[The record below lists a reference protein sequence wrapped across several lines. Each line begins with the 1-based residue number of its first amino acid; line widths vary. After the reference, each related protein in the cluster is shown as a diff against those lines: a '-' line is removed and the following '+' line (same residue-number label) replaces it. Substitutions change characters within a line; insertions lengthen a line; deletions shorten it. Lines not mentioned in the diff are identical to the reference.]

1 MLPEKL
7 CQTEKMAPGTVAIG
21 NMAKWVAASEVAS
34 PEFCIHLQRLEVE
47 TMCAVVL
54 TCDGD
59 VLDEERW
66 GAGVVE
72 QVSLAM
78 KLEFPDA
85 DGFSM
90 YYTQG
95 GEENTMFFRIGSK
108 KRFFFADY
116 ASFGG
121 HYVWGFRRLMVYYVG
136 FYPTFS
142 RHAKAD
148 ASIVLVIWL
157 NENVVFVSA
166 KGNSKGCLRLG
177 WSCKP
182 NDVERVWRYV
192 KLNFVVLWGE

>member
-1 MLPEKL
+1 MNFRNTCAAILPEKL
-7 CQTEKMAPGTVAIG
+7 CHTEKMAPGTVAIG
-21 NMAKWVAASEVAS
+21 NMAKWVAASEVAR

-47 TMCAVVL
+47 TICAVVL

-108 KRFFFADY
+108 KRFFLPIMHRSVAIMSGDSADLW
-116 ASFGG
+116 FIT
-121 HYVWGFRRLMVYYVG
+121 L
-136 FYPTFS
+136 FS
-142 RHAKAD
+142 CPQK
-148 ASIVLVIWL
+148 VIL
-157 NENVVFVSA
+157 
-166 KGNSKGCLRLG
+166 K
-177 WSCKP
+177 
-182 NDVERVWRYV
+182 DV
-192 KLNFVVLWGE
+192 

>member
-1 MLPEKL
+1 MPYGEI
-7 CQTEKMAPGTVAIG
+7 APRTVAIG
-21 NMAKWVAASEVAS
+21 NMAKWVAASEVAR

-47 TMCAVVL
+47 TICAVVL

-108 KRFFFADY
+108 KRDFLPIMHRSVAIMSGDSADLW
-116 ASFGG
+116 FIT
-121 HYVWGFRRLMVYYVG
+121 L
-136 FYPTFS
+136 FS
-142 RHAKAD
+142 CPQK
-148 ASIVLVIWL
+148 VIL
-157 NENVVFVSA
+157 
-166 KGNSKGCLRLG
+166 K
-177 WSCKP
+177 
-182 NDVERVWRYV
+182 DV
-192 KLNFVVLWGE
+192 

>member
-1 MLPEKL
+1 
-7 CQTEKMAPGTVAIG
+7 MAPGTVAIG

-47 TMCAVVL
+47 TICAVVL

-90 YYTQG
+90 YYTQR

-108 KRFFFADY
+108 KRFFLPIMHRSVAIMSGDSADLW
-116 ASFGG
+116 FIT
-121 HYVWGFRRLMVYYVG
+121 L
-136 FYPTFS
+136 FS
-142 RHAKAD
+142 CPQK
-148 ASIVLVIWL
+148 VI
-157 NENVVFVSA
+157 
-166 KGNSKGCLRLG
+166 GCLRLG

-182 NDVERVWRYV
+182 NDVQRVWRYV

>member
-1 MLPEKL
+1 M
-7 CQTEKMAPGTVAIG
+7 
-21 NMAKWVAASEVAS
+21 AASEVAS

-47 TMCAVVL
+47 TICAVVL

-108 KRFFFADY
+108 KREFLPIMHRSVAIMSGDSADLW
-116 ASFGG
+116 FIT
-121 HYVWGFRRLMVYYVG
+121 L
-136 FYPTFS
+136 FS
-142 RHAKAD
+142 CPQK
-148 ASIVLVIWL
+148 VIL
-157 NENVVFVSA
+157 
-166 KGNSKGCLRLG
+166 K
-177 WSCKP
+177 
-182 NDVERVWRYV
+182 DV
-192 KLNFVVLWGE
+192 

>member
-1 MLPEKL
+1 
-7 CQTEKMAPGTVAIG
+7 MAR
-21 NMAKWVAASEVAS
+21 WVAASEVAS

-47 TMCAVVL
+47 TICAVVL

-108 KRFFFADY
+108 KRFFCRLCIVRWPLCLGIPQTY
-116 ASFGG
+116 GLLRC
-121 HYVWGFRRLMVYYVG
+121 FRVRK
-136 FYPTFS
+136 
-142 RHAKAD
+142 R
-148 ASIVLVIWL
+148 
-157 NENVVFVSA
+157 
-166 KGNSKGCLRLG
+166 
-177 WSCKP
+177 
-182 NDVERVWRYV
+182 
-192 KLNFVVLWGE
+192 

>member
-1 MLPEKL
+1 MNFRNTCAAILPEKL
-7 CQTEKMAPGTVAIG
+7 CHTEKIALGTVAIG
-21 NMAKWVAASEVAS
+21 NIAKWVAASEVAS

-47 TMCAVVL
+47 TICAVVL

-108 KRFFFADY
+108 NVFFCRLCIVRWPLCLGIPQTYGLLRCFRVRKR
-116 ASFGG
+116 
-121 HYVWGFRRLMVYYVG
+121 
-136 FYPTFS
+136 
-142 RHAKAD
+142 
-148 ASIVLVIWL
+148 
-157 NENVVFVSA
+157 
-166 KGNSKGCLRLG
+166 
-177 WSCKP
+177 
-182 NDVERVWRYV
+182 
-192 KLNFVVLWGE
+192 

>member
-1 MLPEKL
+1 
-7 CQTEKMAPGTVAIG
+7 MAPGTVAIG

-47 TMCAVVL
+47 TICAVVL

-66 GAGVVE
+66 EAGVVE

-108 KRFFFADY
+108 KRFFPDY

-121 HYVWGFRRLMVYYVG
+121 HYVWGFRRLMVYYV
-136 FYPTFS
+136 
-142 RHAKAD
+142 
-148 ASIVLVIWL
+148 
-157 NENVVFVSA
+157 VFVSA

-177 WSCKP
+177 WSCKS

-192 KLNFVVLWGE
+192 KLNFVVLWRE

>member
-1 MLPEKL
+1 MNFRNTCAAILPEKL
-7 CQTEKMAPGTVAIG
+7 CHTEKIAPGTVAIG
-21 NMAKWVAASEVAS
+21 NIAKWVAASEVAS

-47 TMCAVVL
+47 TICAVVL

-108 KRFFFADY
+108 KRFFLPIMHRSVAIMSGDSADLW
-116 ASFGG
+116 FIT
-121 HYVWGFRRLMVYYVG
+121 L
-136 FYPTFS
+136 FS
-142 RHAKAD
+142 CPQK
-148 ASIVLVIWL
+148 VIL
-157 NENVVFVSA
+157 
-166 KGNSKGCLRLG
+166 K
-177 WSCKP
+177 
-182 NDVERVWRYV
+182 DV
-192 KLNFVVLWGE
+192 

>member
-7 CQTEKMAPGTVAIG
+7 CHTEKMAPGTVAIG
-21 NMAKWVAASEVAS
+21 NIAKWVAASEVAS

-47 TMCAVVL
+47 TICAVVL

-108 KRFFFADY
+108 KRFFADY

-166 KGNSKGCLRLG
+166 KGNWMSKAWLEL
-177 WSCKP
+177 
-182 NDVERVWRYV
+182 
-192 KLNFVVLWGE
+192 

>member
-7 CQTEKMAPGTVAIG
+7 CHTEKMAPGTVAIG
-21 NMAKWVAASEVAS
+21 NIAKWVAASEVAS

-47 TMCAVVL
+47 TICAVVL

-95 GEENTMFFRIGSK
+95 REENTMFFRIGSK
-108 KRFFFADY
+108 KRFFCRLCIVRWPLCLGIPQTY
-116 ASFGG
+116 GLLRC
-121 HYVWGFRRLMVYYVG
+121 FRVRK
-136 FYPTFS
+136 
-142 RHAKAD
+142 R
-148 ASIVLVIWL
+148 
-157 NENVVFVSA
+157 
-166 KGNSKGCLRLG
+166 
-177 WSCKP
+177 
-182 NDVERVWRYV
+182 
-192 KLNFVVLWGE
+192 

>member
-7 CQTEKMAPGTVAIG
+7 CHTEKIAPGTVAIG
-21 NMAKWVAASEVAS
+21 NIAKWVAASEVAR

-47 TMCAVVL
+47 TICAVVL

-108 KRFFFADY
+108 KRDFLPIMHRSVAIMSGDSADLW
-116 ASFGG
+116 FIT
-121 HYVWGFRRLMVYYVG
+121 L
-136 FYPTFS
+136 FS
-142 RHAKAD
+142 CPQK
-148 ASIVLVIWL
+148 VI
-157 NENVVFVSA
+157 
-166 KGNSKGCLRLG
+166 GCLRLG
-177 WSCKP
+177 WSYKP

>member
-7 CQTEKMAPGTVAIG
+7 CHTEKMAPGTVAIG
-21 NMAKWVAASEVAS
+21 NMAKWGAASEVAS

-47 TMCAVVL
+47 TICAVVL

-72 QVSLAM
+72 QISLAM

-121 HYVWGFRRLMVYYVG
+121 HYVWGFRRLMVYYV
-136 FYPTFS
+136 
-142 RHAKAD
+142 
-148 ASIVLVIWL
+148 
-157 NENVVFVSA
+157 VFVSA

>member
-47 TMCAVVL
+47 TICAVVL

-108 KRFFFADY
+108 KREFLPIMHRSVAIMSGDSADLW
-116 ASFGG
+116 FIT
-121 HYVWGFRRLMVYYVG
+121 L
-136 FYPTFS
+136 FS
-142 RHAKAD
+142 CPQK
-148 ASIVLVIWL
+148 VIL
-157 NENVVFVSA
+157 
-166 KGNSKGCLRLG
+166 K
-177 WSCKP
+177 
-182 NDVERVWRYV
+182 DV
-192 KLNFVVLWGE
+192 

>member
-1 MLPEKL
+1 
-7 CQTEKMAPGTVAIG
+7 MAPGTVAIG
-21 NMAKWVAASEVAS
+21 NIAKWVAASEVAS

-47 TMCAVVL
+47 TICAVVL

-108 KRFFFADY
+108 NVFFCRLCIVRWPLCLGIPQTYGLLRCFRVRKR
-116 ASFGG
+116 
-121 HYVWGFRRLMVYYVG
+121 
-136 FYPTFS
+136 
-142 RHAKAD
+142 
-148 ASIVLVIWL
+148 
-157 NENVVFVSA
+157 
-166 KGNSKGCLRLG
+166 
-177 WSCKP
+177 
-182 NDVERVWRYV
+182 
-192 KLNFVVLWGE
+192 

>member
-7 CQTEKMAPGTVAIG
+7 CHTEKMAPGTVAIG
-21 NMAKWVAASEVAS
+21 NMAKWGAASEVAS

-47 TMCAVVL
+47 TICAVVL

-72 QVSLAM
+72 QISLAM

-108 KRFFFADY
+108 KRFFCRLCIVRWPLCLGIPQTY
-116 ASFGG
+116 GLLRC
-121 HYVWGFRRLMVYYVG
+121 FRVRK
-136 FYPTFS
+136 
-142 RHAKAD
+142 R
-148 ASIVLVIWL
+148 
-157 NENVVFVSA
+157 
-166 KGNSKGCLRLG
+166 
-177 WSCKP
+177 
-182 NDVERVWRYV
+182 
-192 KLNFVVLWGE
+192 

>member
-1 MLPEKL
+1 MPYGENCTRNRCHREHGEMGGCKRSSKTGVLHPHLDGKD
-7 CQTEKMAPGTVAIG
+7 VNAI
-21 NMAKWVAASEVAS
+21 V
-34 PEFCIHLQRLEVE
+34 CIHLQRLEVK
-47 TMCAVVL
+47 TICAVVL

-121 HYVWGFRRLMVYYVG
+121 HYVWGFRRLMVYYV
-136 FYPTFS
+136 
-142 RHAKAD
+142 
-148 ASIVLVIWL
+148 
-157 NENVVFVSA
+157 VFVSA
-166 KGNSKGCLRLG
+166 KGNWMSKAWLEL
-177 WSCKP
+177 
-182 NDVERVWRYV
+182 
-192 KLNFVVLWGE
+192 

>member
-1 MLPEKL
+1 MPYGENCTRNRCHREHGEMGGCKRSGKTGVLHTHLDGKD
-7 CQTEKMAPGTVAIG
+7 VNAI
-21 NMAKWVAASEVAS
+21 V
-34 PEFCIHLQRLEVE
+34 CIHLQRLEVE
-47 TMCAVVL
+47 TICAVVL

-108 KRFFFADY
+108 KRFFLPIMHRSVAIMSGDSADLC
-116 ASFGG
+116 FIT
-121 HYVWGFRRLMVYYVG
+121 L
-136 FYPTFS
+136 FS
-142 RHAKAD
+142 CPQKA
-148 ASIVLVIWL
+148 IL
-157 NENVVFVSA
+157 
-166 KGNSKGCLRLG
+166 K
-177 WSCKP
+177 
-182 NDVERVWRYV
+182 DV
-192 KLNFVVLWGE
+192 

>member
-1 MLPEKL
+1 
-7 CQTEKMAPGTVAIG
+7 MAPGTVAIG

-47 TMCAVVL
+47 TICAVVL

-72 QVSLAM
+72 QVNLAM
-78 KLEFPDA
+78 KLELPDA

-108 KRFFFADY
+108 KRFFCRLCIVRWPLCLGIPQTYGLLRWILSYLF
-116 ASFGG
+116 SPCQSRCKHRFG
-121 HYVWGFRRLMVYYVG
+121 HL
-136 FYPTFS
+136 
-142 RHAKAD
+142 A
-148 ASIVLVIWL
+148 
-157 NENVVFVSA
+157 
-166 KGNSKGCLRLG
+166 
-177 WSCKP
+177 
-182 NDVERVWRYV
+182 
-192 KLNFVVLWGE
+192 

>member
-1 MLPEKL
+1 
-7 CQTEKMAPGTVAIG
+7 MAPGTVAIG
-21 NMAKWVAASEVAS
+21 NIAKWVAASEVAS

-47 TMCAVVL
+47 TICAVVL

-108 KRFFFADY
+108 KRFFCRLCIVRWPLCLGIPQTYGLLRWILSYLF
-116 ASFGG
+116 SPCQSRCKHRFG
-121 HYVWGFRRLMVYYVG
+121 HL
-136 FYPTFS
+136 
-142 RHAKAD
+142 A
-148 ASIVLVIWL
+148 
-157 NENVVFVSA
+157 
-166 KGNSKGCLRLG
+166 
-177 WSCKP
+177 
-182 NDVERVWRYV
+182 
-192 KLNFVVLWGE
+192 

>member
-1 MLPEKL
+1 MPYGEI
-7 CQTEKMAPGTVAIG
+7 APGTVAIG
-21 NMAKWVAASEVAS
+21 NMAKWVAASEVAR

-47 TMCAVVL
+47 TICAVVL

-95 GEENTMFFRIGSK
+95 GEENTMFF
-108 KRFFFADY
+108 
-116 ASFGG
+116 
-121 HYVWGFRRLMVYYVG
+121 
-136 FYPTFS
+136 
-142 RHAKAD
+142 
-148 ASIVLVIWL
+148 
-157 NENVVFVSA
+157 
-166 KGNSKGCLRLG
+166 
-177 WSCKP
+177 
-182 NDVERVWRYV
+182 
-192 KLNFVVLWGE
+192 

>member
-1 MLPEKL
+1 MNFRNTCAAILPEKL
-7 CQTEKMAPGTVAIG
+7 CHTEKIAPGTVAIG
-21 NMAKWVAASEVAS
+21 NIAKWVAASEVAS

-47 TMCAVVL
+47 TICAVVL

-108 KRFFFADY
+108 KRDFLPIMHRSVAIMSGDSADLW
-116 ASFGG
+116 FIT
-121 HYVWGFRRLMVYYVG
+121 L
-136 FYPTFS
+136 FS
-142 RHAKAD
+142 CPQK
-148 ASIVLVIWL
+148 VIL
-157 NENVVFVSA
+157 
-166 KGNSKGCLRLG
+166 K
-177 WSCKP
+177 
-182 NDVERVWRYV
+182 DV
-192 KLNFVVLWGE
+192 

>member
-1 MLPEKL
+1 
-7 CQTEKMAPGTVAIG
+7 MASGTVAIG

-47 TMCAVVL
+47 TICAVVL

-108 KRFFFADY
+108 KRFFFRLCIVRWPLCLGIPQTY
-116 ASFGG
+116 GLLRC
-121 HYVWGFRRLMVYYVG
+121 FRVRK
-136 FYPTFS
+136 
-142 RHAKAD
+142 R
-148 ASIVLVIWL
+148 
-157 NENVVFVSA
+157 
-166 KGNSKGCLRLG
+166 
-177 WSCKP
+177 
-182 NDVERVWRYV
+182 
-192 KLNFVVLWGE
+192 

>member
-1 MLPEKL
+1 MPYGENCTRNRCHREHGEMGGCKRSGKTGVLHPHLDGKD
-7 CQTEKMAPGTVAIG
+7 VNAI
-21 NMAKWVAASEVAS
+21 V
-34 PEFCIHLQRLEVE
+34 CIHLQRLEVE
-47 TMCAVVL
+47 TICAVVL

-108 KRFFFADY
+108 KRFFFCRLCIVRWPLCLGIPQTY
-116 ASFGG
+116 GLLRC
-121 HYVWGFRRLMVYYVG
+121 FRVRK
-136 FYPTFS
+136 
-142 RHAKAD
+142 R
-148 ASIVLVIWL
+148 
-157 NENVVFVSA
+157 
-166 KGNSKGCLRLG
+166 
-177 WSCKP
+177 
-182 NDVERVWRYV
+182 
-192 KLNFVVLWGE
+192 